1 MRTPQIEIPKMSN
14 LQASRLEAGLTPAE
28 LAARVGVHRTTIM
41 RAETG
46 KIQLSVHKFARIA
59 RALGTTIEELVE
71 PELFELPGQTTIL
84 RDGQTARRV
93 PAAQQ
98 VRIE

>member
-1 MRTPQIEIPKMSN
+1 MRTPLIELPSVSN
-14 LQASRLEAGLTPAE
+14 LQAARLEAGLTPAD
-28 LAARVGVHRTTIM
+28 LAARVGIHRTTIM

-59 RALGTTIEELVE
+59 RALGTTIDELVE

-84 RDGQTARRV
+84 RGGRTARRV
-93 PAAQQ
+93 PRPSKAA
-98 VRIE
+98 